1 MRSCGL
7 LVLGPVVVAANSVVV
22 VLPNIKAPAARR
34 VIIGPAS
41 TPVTGASVY
50 IGELKRVG

>member
-1 MRSCGL
+1 M
-7 LVLGPVVVAANSVVV
+7 AANSVVV